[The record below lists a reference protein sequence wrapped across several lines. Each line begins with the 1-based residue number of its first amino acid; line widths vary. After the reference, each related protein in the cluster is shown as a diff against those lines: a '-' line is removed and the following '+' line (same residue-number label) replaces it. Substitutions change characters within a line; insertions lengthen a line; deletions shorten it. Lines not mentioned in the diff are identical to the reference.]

1 MFCEDPTQDMQRINK
16 KMSNIIFNQSSK
28 SFLAVNLEMSM
39 K

>member
-1 MFCEDPTQDMQRINK
+1 MFSEDPTQYMQRINK